1 MNSEW
6 LRAYKNVE
14 QFINDCEVEMYI
26 KECQM
31 VKRNEYYY
39 FELQAKDFDYYINLG
54 MPALP
59 LDKLRYMDANIQDIW
74 TFKRLEVDDSTWLW
88 KFALVT
94 KEKVR
99 EDFLNSIEMWKG
111 LIEKKEEQLK
121 RLI

>member
-31 VKRNEYYY
+31 VERNGYYY

-54 MPALP
+54 MPTLP
-59 LDKLRYMDANIQDIW
+59 LDKLRYMDANIQDTR
-74 TFKRLEVDDSTWLW
+74 TFKRLEVDDSTYLW
-88 KFALVT
+88 KYALVT
-94 KEKVR
+94 KGKVR
-99 EDFLNSIEMWKG
+99 KDFLNSIEMWKG

-121 RLI
+121 RLF

>member
-26 KECQM
+26 EECQM
-31 VKRNEYYY
+31 VERNGYYY

-54 MPALP
+54 MPTLP
-59 LDKLRYMDANIQDIW
+59 LDKLRYMDANIQDTR
-74 TFKRLEVDDSTWLW
+74 TFKRLEVDDSTYLW
-88 KFALVT
+88 KYALVT

-99 EDFLNSIEMWKG
+99 KDFLNSIEMWKG

-121 RLI
+121 RLF